1 VGRSISLDAQGGEV
15 TILGAQQELKGGPG
29 EGDAGVV
36 RTGGHVGHAA
46 LFLLIC
52 VNWYPAIGLS
62 SLGPVVAVAGFMATF
77 VFVRW
82 DGLRLA
88 DVGVALSRGSVRRAM
103 AGFGIGFFLVVIH
116 TAMTATV
123 APVRWVRAEDPSISR
138 TLMWFL
144 IFVFFAA
151 REEWV
156 YRGFP
161 LRVLAAR
168 WGPWPAQIT
177 LAIVFAM
184 EHALGGAS
192 WQNAILGAG
201 ASALL
206 FGTAAL
212 TSGGLALPIGMH
224 IAWNFG
230 HWLRGGYGGGGLW
243 DMVVV
248 NGLTHRADAVAL
260 GVYLILVVA
269 ASLGLARWG
278 RWRTIAG
285 TKYLTD

>member
-1 VGRSISLDAQGGEV
+1 MAASSEPATCSRTPGERSNCIDFWPWRIAPVTAALSEPRSENIQRGGWPHICSPVNFGLRLALQPE
-15 TILGAQQELKGGPG
+15 GAPDEGGPG
-29 EGDAGVV
+29 VV
-36 RTGGHVGHAA
+36 LTRGNVGHVA

-52 VNWYPAIGLS
+52 VNWYPAIGLA
-62 SLGPVVAVAGFMATF
+62 SLGPLVTVAGFVATF

-88 DVGVALSRGSVRRAM
+88 DVGVALGRGSVRRAT
-103 AGFGIGFFLVVIH
+103 AGFGIGFLLVSIH
-116 TAMTATV
+116 TAITASV
-123 APVRWVRAEDPSISR
+123 APVRWVPAEDPSISR

-144 IFVFFAA
+144 IFVFFAT

-156 YRGFP
+156 YRGYP

-192 WQNAILGAG
+192 RQNAILGAG
-201 ASALL
+201 AGALL

-212 TSGGLALPIGMH
+212 ASGGLALPIGMH
-224 IAWNFG
+224 VAWNLG
-230 HWLRGGYGGGGLW
+230 DWLRGGRGGGGIP
-243 DMVVV
+243 
-248 NGLTHRADAVAL
+248 GPA
-260 GVYLILVVA
+260 
-269 ASLGLARWG
+269 
-278 RWRTIAG
+278 
-285 TKYLTD
+285 